1 MNASD
6 NQYYI
11 SGAPQCPFPD
21 AYLGPSQGAPLQDAI
36 TAFDFLN
43 VQFYNNYCKFTPG
56 STSEFTKS
64 WKQWSSLQTS
74 NPKIKIMV
82 GLYADPKGNGYVDST
97 SLPDL
102 FKLVSSDPAF
112 GGAMVWDAGWSQNN
126 LVPMGKATVQYSEAV
141 YLSLSDL

>member
-1 MNASD
+1 MLILVPARVH
-6 NQYYI
+6 
-11 SGAPQCPFPD
+11 
-21 AYLGPSQGAPLQDAI
+21 PLQDAI

-43 VQFYNNYCKFTPG
+43 VQLLQVHTRQHLNLPNHG
-56 STSEFTKS
+56 SSGH
-64 WKQWSSLQTS
+64 QDH
-74 NPKIKIMV
+74 NPKIKI
-82 GLYADPKGNGYVDST
+82 LYADPKGNGYVDST